1 MSEVELQPDVAEVIQ
16 EEPGE
21 YVTDIGVCVK
31 SIVPPVRVQEL
42 PRKLATSQ
50 TKTVGTT
57 AVRLLRA
64 DHWRAS
70 AVFVAFE
77 QDVFLAFNEASAQD
91 TSSMSRWPVSVP
103 FTLTAAT
110 ELWVASSTS
119 TTMVSITTER
129 WATGE

>member
-1 MSEVELQPDVAEVIQ
+1 MNEIELQPDVSEVIQ
-16 EEPGE
+16 EETYDVQAIE
-21 YVTDIGVCVK
+21 VCVQE
-31 SIVPPVRVQEL
+31 VRAPVRVQEL

-77 QDVFLAFNEASAQD
+77 QDVYLAFNEASAQD

-110 ELWVASSTS
+110 ELWAVSSTG
-119 TTMVSITTER
+119 TTIVSVTTER